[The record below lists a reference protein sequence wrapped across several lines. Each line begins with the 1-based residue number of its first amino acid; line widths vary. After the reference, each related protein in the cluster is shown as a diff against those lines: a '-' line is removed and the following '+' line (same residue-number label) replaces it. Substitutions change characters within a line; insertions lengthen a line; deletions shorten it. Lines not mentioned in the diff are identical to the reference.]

1 MRMRMEFVRLG
12 NGGERTLLVARVE
25 EGRGA
30 HHLGGEDGALGRHP
44 RPSGRR
50 PPGGLGFEAEGAA
63 AEQQSLAGAGRMAV
77 HAGDG
82 EEASGGACIEE
93 ASRNLIRKGVV
104 TLVGTG
110 LGVVAGALRDLC
122 QTHPPS
128 PSPSPSPAQ
137 LFLFL
142 FSLVY
147 IFTSVVSL
155 PIVPLRYQKRTVSYD
170 LFS

>member
-1 MRMRMEFVRLG
+1 M
-12 NGGERTLLVARVE
+12 
-25 EGRGA
+25 EGREPCSLRA
-30 HHLGGEDGALGRHP
+30 SRRGEGPTTSEARTAPLAGTRGPRAAGLQAALASRRRAP
-44 RPSGRR
+44 RR
-50 PPGGLGFEAEGAA
+50 
-63 AEQQSLAGAGRMAV
+63 EQQSLAGAGRMAV

-128 PSPSPSPAQ
+128 PSPSPAQ